1 MTQQPAPQPNRRLAL
16 HSLILRIL
24 RRLREKQP

>member
-1 MTQQPAPQPNRRLAL
+1 MTQQSPPKDPRRLAL